1 MADIVKSLKE
11 ARKTVLKQI
20 KLYAKNP
27 QKPKNHPKWNDRKV
41 PEVKTFLNS
50 LDKVSF
56 TDKASPETISKI
68 WKDLVEVFKIY
79 SNEAMLCSEPI
90 GFRDAFNR
98 FRHKEDEI
106 SVEELIRMRRSGLNY
121 IPLDSSIVLPS
132 KDRNILFKENTGFDG
147 GALEKG
153 TGGLRVITE
162 KYRHKSLNCFEHGQ
176 ILYGTKIVRTNRAMG
191 EYEDSVTAEYI
202 IYDPRAD
209 CSSLLRARFL
219 ENLSKEMFSKEQTG
233 LVIQLMKKIKIRS
246 KVPNRVDE
254 IKIMYIMALCEVIPL
269 DRVPT
274 TLLGEL
280 ENKYIHELNYPY
292 VLRPLE
298 PIEASNHLIA
308 LINLDKERKSDDD
321 DDFALDQR
329 PALKPSIASEWN
341 YPITGKRRK
350 MIEKYIEENVVTCSH
365 VCGDTSE
372 ECQTSL
378 HKNLHIGHI
387 FSQKWC
393 NTYLIFQESK
403 NHPDN
408 LYLSCKSCNSTLSE
422 GCPSKEM
429 LRSINK
435 NQLTIGDLIRYK
447 GLLDK

>member
-1 MADIVKSLKE
+1 MADIVEYLKE
-11 ARKTVLKQI
+11 ARESVLKQI
-20 KLYAKNP
+20 ESYAVNP
-27 QKPKNHPKWNDRKV
+27 QKPKNHPKWNDKKV
-41 PEVKTFLNS
+41 PEVKTFLSS
-50 LDKVSF
+50 LNKISF
-56 TDKASPETISKI
+56 TDKASPKTISNI

-79 SNEAMLCSEPI
+79 SNEVMLCSEPI

-106 SVEELIRMRRSGLNY
+106 SIEELIRMRRSGLNY

-132 KDRNILFKENTGFDG
+132 KDRNIIFKENTGFDG
-147 GALEKG
+147 AALKKV
-153 TGGLRVITE
+153 TGGLSLITE

-176 ILYGTKIVRTNRAMG
+176 ILYPGKKVVRTNRAMG

-233 LVIQLMKKIKIRS
+233 LVIQLMKKIRIRS
-246 KVPNRVDE
+246 KVPDRVDE

-274 TLLGEL
+274 TLRGEL
-280 ENKYIHELNYPY
+280 EDKYIHELNYPY

-308 LINLDKERKSDDD
+308 LINLDKERKPEDDS
-321 DDFALDQR
+321 ALDQR

-350 MIEKYIEENVVTCSH
+350 MIEKYIEENAVTCSH
-365 VCGDTSE
+365 VSGTGE
-372 ECQTSL
+372 KCQRSL
-378 HKNLHIGHI
+378 QNNLHIGHI
-387 FSQKWC
+387 YSQKWC

-408 LYLSCKSCNSTLSE
+408 LYLTCKSCNSALSE

-435 NQLTIGDLIRYK
+435 NKSTVGDLIRYK